1 MQQSARFG
9 IENYQRLEEQC
20 VKVRLLIVK
29 RHMTLVTSYV
39 LERPV
44 SQTDDKYL
52 IKPKKNWNYHN
63 AFFFAGT
70 LATTIGYG
78 NVVPRT
84 DNGRIFCLIFVALG
98 EISADKSS

>member
-1 MQQSARFG
+1 M
-9 IENYQRLEEQC
+9 I
-20 VKVRLLIVK
+20 LIAIICGPALYNI
-29 RHMTLVTSYV
+29 HLVLHIDSN
-39 LERPV
+39 L
-44 SQTDDKYL
+44 
-52 IKPKKNWNYHN
+52 KKNWNYHN

-98 EISADKSS
+98 KNLMDFMDYIIRNFNCKHLRNTIFRLYDVNDV